1 MSKYQF
7 DSEAF
12 IKEMEEL
19 NKGVEETPLDYEE
32 FEEMAELLY
41 FREEIFKLNRFKEEA
56 SRNISSIVTELKIE
70 EGYEEEANA
79 Y

>member
-1 MSKYQF
+1 MRLYLENLIEKRIS
-7 DSEAF
+7 DLER
-12 IKEMEEL
+12 EM
-19 NKGVEETPLDYEE
+19 KCGDYIRDEE

-41 FREEIFKLNRFKEEA
+41 FREEIFKLNRFKEEG

-70 EGYEEEANA
+70 EGYEEEAKA

>member
-1 MSKYQF
+1 MLKF
-7 DSEAF
+7 DSDSF
-12 IKEMEEL
+12 IKEMESLE
-19 NKGVEETPLDYEE
+19 GVEETPLDYEE
-32 FEEMAELLY
+32 FEEMAELSY

-56 SRNISSIVTELKIE
+56 SRNISSIVAELKIE

>member
-1 MSKYQF
+1 MRLYLENLIEKRIS
-7 DSEAF
+7 DLER
-12 IKEMEEL
+12 EM
-19 NKGVEETPLDYEE
+19 KCGDYIRDEE

-41 FREEIFKLNRFKEEA
+41 FREEMFKLCNLKEEA

>member
-1 MSKYQF
+1 MRLYLENLIEERIS
-7 DSEAF
+7 DLER
-12 IKEMEEL
+12 EM
-19 NKGVEETPLDYEE
+19 KCGDYIRDEE

>member
-1 MSKYQF
+1 M
-7 DSEAF
+7 EN
-12 IKEMEEL
+12 IKSFEEIMEES
-19 NKGVEETPLDYEE
+19 KRID
-32 FEEMAELLY
+32 EEMAELLY

-56 SRNISSIVTELKIE
+56 SRNISSIVAELKIE

>member
-1 MSKYQF
+1 MRLYLENLIEKRIS
-7 DSEAF
+7 DLER
-12 IKEMEEL
+12 EM
-19 NKGVEETPLDYEE
+19 KCCDYIRDEK

-41 FREEIFKLNRFKEEA
+41 FREEIFKLNRLKEEA
-56 SRNISSIVTELKIE
+56 SKNISSIVTELKIE

>member
-1 MSKYQF
+1 MYKF
-7 DSEAF
+7 DSDSF
-12 IKEMEEL
+12 IAEMESLE
-19 NKGVEETPLDYEE
+19 GVEETPLDFEE

>member
-1 MSKYQF
+1 MRLYLESLIEKRIS
-7 DSEAF
+7 DLER
-12 IKEMEEL
+12 EM
-19 NKGVEETPLDYEE
+19 KCGDYIRGEE

-41 FREEIFKLNRFKEEA
+41 FREEIFKLNRLKEEA
-56 SRNISSIVTELKIE
+56 SRNISSIVTELKTE

>member
-1 MSKYQF
+1 MRLYLESLIEKRIS
-7 DSEAF
+7 DLER
-12 IKEMEEL
+12 EM
-19 NKGVEETPLDYEE
+19 KCGDYIRSEE

-41 FREEIFKLNRFKEEA
+41 FREEIFKLNRLKEEA

>member
-1 MSKYQF
+1 MRLYLENLIEKRIS
-7 DSEAF
+7 DLER
-12 IKEMEEL
+12 EMECS
-19 NKGVEETPLDYEE
+19 DYIREEE

-41 FREEIFKLNRFKEEA
+41 FREEIFKLNRFKEEG
-56 SRNISSIVTELKIE
+56 SRNISSIVAELKIE

>member
-1 MSKYQF
+1 MRLYLEDLIEKRIS
-7 DSEAF
+7 DLER
-12 IKEMEEL
+12 EM
-19 NKGVEETPLDYEE
+19 KCGDYIRDEE

-56 SRNISSIVTELKIE
+56 LRNISSIMTELKIE